1 MKETRIILASASPR
15 RKELI
20 ASLDRKIEIIPSGA
34 EETVDKNLAPEQVPM
49 RLALLKARDVAKRNP
64 GAVVIGCDTVVI
76 IGGEILGKPK
86 DRTDAKRMLCSL
98 SGKTHTVVTGC
109 ALVCGD
115 KQRIFSE
122 TSKVLFFERS
132 DEEIERYL
140 DLGEYRDKAGS
151 YAIQGKAVLFV
162 RSIRGDYPNIVG
174 LPVARLS
181 RELGSFLSEIS
192 L

>member
-1 MKETRIILASASPR
+1 MKHPRIILASASPR

-20 ASLDRKIEIIPSGA
+20 ASLDWKIEIIPSGA
-34 EETVDKNLAPEQVPM
+34 EETIESNLAPEQVPLQ
-49 RLALLKARDVAKRNP
+49 LALLKARDVAKNNP

-86 DRTDAKRMLCSL
+86 DRADAKRMLHTL

-109 ALVCGD
+109 ALVCGA
-115 KQRIFSE
+115 KEHFFSE
-122 TSKVLFFERS
+122 TSEVFFYELS
-132 DEEIERYL
+132 DQEIERYL
-140 DLGEYRDKAGS
+140 DLGEYTDKAGS

-162 RSIRGDYPNIVG
+162 RYIRGDYPNIVG

-181 RELGSFLSEIS
+181 RELDSFISEIS
-192 L
+192 R